1 VRGEAAAVPAQA
13 AWLRLYVA
21 RGTPNSARAEQN
33 LAAALAGRDDLRHHL
48 EIINVFV
55 EARRA
60 LRDGV
65 MVTPTLIACKGDQ
78 RQMLI
83 GDLTET
89 KRLELVLAILGTGPL
104 AHDP

>member
-1 VRGEAAAVPAQA
+1 VRNEAAAVPAQA

-33 LAAALAGRDDLRHHL
+33 LAAALVGRDDLRLHL
-48 EIINVFV
+48 EIIDVFV

-65 MVTPTLIACKGDQ
+65 TVTPTLIACKGDQ

-89 KRLELVLAILGTGPL
+89 KRLELVLAIFGTGTL
-104 AHDP
+104 SHDP

>member
-1 VRGEAAAVPAQA
+1 VRSEAAAVPAEA

-33 LAAALAGRDDLRHHL
+33 LSAAMAGRDDLRPYL
-48 EIINVFV
+48 EIINVFI

-60 LRDGV
+60 LQDGV
-65 MVTPTLIACKGDQ
+65 TVTPTLIACKGGQ

-89 KRLELVLAILGTGPL
+89 NRLELVLAIFGTGTL
-104 AHDP
+104 SHDP